1 MPPVP
6 APKTSTKQYP
16 VKLDEEGVWRFKP
29 DEADAQ
35 GDTALAAMSS
45 KTAAKQWL
53 PAVEAAAT
61 DAGAAIDE
69 TVRGDVIAAAV
80 RDLVNDGTVQAIEGA
95 VFNVVKAIADAVKNG
110 TESEDDEQ
118 DDEDDKDDEDDEDDE
133 DKTPQRKKKIARKRE
148 RTPEETQPMSP
159 ENNAT
164 PSTPDPDESQ
174 KVDKDGDDSK
184 IMSPCKKPKQEQQ
197 EQQEQRGS
205 DLAVVM

>member
-35 GDTALAAMSS
+35 GDTA
-45 KTAAKQWL
+45 
-53 PAVEAAAT
+53 EAAAT

-95 VFNVVKAIADAVKNG
+95 VFNVVKAIADAVKDA

-118 DDEDDKDDEDDEDDE
+118 DDENDKDNEDN
-133 DKTPQRKKKIARKRE
+133 TPQRKKQIPRKRE

-159 ENNAT
+159 ENKAT

-174 KVDKDGDDSK
+174 QVDEDGADCK
-184 IMSPCKKPKQEQQ
+184 MSPCKKPKQEQQ
-197 EQQEQRGS
+197 EKMVPSLVQ
-205 DLAVVM
+205 M

>member
-16 VKLDEEGVWRFKP
+16 VKLDEQGVWRFKP

-35 GDTALAAMSS
+35 GDTELPGTSS
-45 KTAAKQWL
+45 
-53 PAVEAAAT
+53 AAT

-80 RDLVNDGTVQAIEGA
+80 RDLVNNRTVQAIEGA
-95 VFNVVKAIADAVKNG
+95 VFNVVKAIADAVKDA

-118 DDEDDKDDEDDEDDE
+118 DDENDEDDEDDKDNE
-133 DKTPQRKKKIARKRE
+133 DNTPLRKKEIARKRE

-159 ENNAT
+159 ETKKT

-174 KVDKDGDDSK
+174 TQKVDDDGDERK

-197 EQQEQRGS
+197 EQRGS
-205 DLAVVM
+205 DLAVMM